1 METRKLCIL
10 AEGSWGAN
18 SMGRP
23 RVRGSEDSRRLRM
36 TMPVIHSLIHRLRAI
51 SVKRPGGFLAKI
63 DNLILK
69 VYGNSRDPTRSKQSW
84 QRTKLENSHF
94 PVSKLRRY
102 RNRDSVVLARRVRV
116 YIKVCKGR
124 HIDQWN
130 QTKNPEKPSLIW
142 SINFQQHWQGKSM
155 GERIHFLTNAGT
167 PGYSHFKK
175 WILGR
180 LGDSVV

>member
-1 METRKLCIL
+1 MKYLGTTLRKQMETRKLCIL

-23 RVRGSEDSRRLRM
+23 RIRGSEDSRRLWM
-36 TMPVIHSLIHRLRAI
+36 TMPVIHSLIHRLSAI

-63 DNLILK
+63 DNLILQ

-94 PVSKLRRY
+94 PVSKLTRY
-102 RNRDSVVLARRVRV
+102 RNRDSVVLARRVRI

-130 QTKNPEKPSLIW
+130 QTETPEINPHLYDQLIFSNTDRASQWGKNTL
-142 SINFQQHWQGKSM
+142 FDQHWD
-155 GERIHFLTNAGT
+155 T
-167 PGYSHFKK
+167 
-175 WILGR
+175 WIFTF
-180 LGDSVV
+180 